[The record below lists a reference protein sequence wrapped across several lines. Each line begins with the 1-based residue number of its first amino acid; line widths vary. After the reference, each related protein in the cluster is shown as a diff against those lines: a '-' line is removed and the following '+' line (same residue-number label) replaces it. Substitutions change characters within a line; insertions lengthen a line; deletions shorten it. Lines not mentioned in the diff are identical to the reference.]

1 VPGLERRYIYLG
13 AGHNGC
19 FPRVAMVVP
28 RHTLESSGDRCF
40 ACARSIADDDL
51 AVYLYG
57 TRHREFR

>member
-1 VPGLERRYIYLG
+1 
-13 AGHNGC
+13 
-19 FPRVAMVVP
+19 MVVP
-28 RHTLESSGDRCF
+28 RHILESSGDRCF